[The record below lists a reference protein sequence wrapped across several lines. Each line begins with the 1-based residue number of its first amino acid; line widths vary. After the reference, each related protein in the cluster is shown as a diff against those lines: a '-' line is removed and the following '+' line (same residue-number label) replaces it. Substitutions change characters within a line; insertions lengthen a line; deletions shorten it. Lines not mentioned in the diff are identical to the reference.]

1 MSHDHACIRQVPIL
15 NHLDDQSMDLIGEKI
30 IRKELEKGEYLFQAG
45 DQTDTLYIIHSG
57 AIRVF
62 RIVESGKEQLLQIL
76 RPGDFLGERTI
87 FNQTVPHQDYAQAQK
102 NTTVCMLKQSD
113 FNNFLMDFPQIAI
126 KLLGEMSNRLENSEK
141 QTTQVSI
148 EQVANRLISYL
159 IDQVENPSEGP
170 VIVELDMSR
179 KDIASFLGT
188 SPETLSRRF
197 KELEDTGLIKQL
209 SSKRIEINDLDE
221 LLFHKN

>member
-1 MSHDHACIRQVPIL
+1 MSHEHACIRQVPIL
-15 NHLDDQSMDLIGEKI
+15 NHLDDHSMDLIGEKV
-30 IRKELEKGEYLFQAG
+30 IRKDLEKGEFLFQAG

-62 RIVESGKEQLLQIL
+62 RIAESGKEQLLQIL

-87 FNQTVPHQDYAQAQK
+87 FNESVPHEDYAQAQK
-102 NTTVCMLKQSD
+102 KTRVCMLKQSD
-113 FNNFLMDFPQIAI
+113 FNKFLLEFPQIAI

-148 EQVANRLISYL
+148 EQVGNRLISYL
-159 IDQVENPSEGP
+159 MDQVDDKNQGP
-170 VIVELDMSR
+170 IVVNLDMSR

-188 SPETLSRRF
+188 SPETLSRKF
-197 KELEDTGLIKQL
+197 KEFEEAGLIHQL
-209 SSKRIEINDLDE
+209 SPKQIEILDLDE
-221 LLFHKN
+221 LLFYKA